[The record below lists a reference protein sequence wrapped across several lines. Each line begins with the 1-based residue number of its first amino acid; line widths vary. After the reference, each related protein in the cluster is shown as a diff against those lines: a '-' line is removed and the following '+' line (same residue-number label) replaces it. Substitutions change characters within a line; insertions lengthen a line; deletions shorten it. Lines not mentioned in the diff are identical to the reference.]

1 MDNYS
6 NNSPKGMRLI
16 FGIFM
21 ILVYLAMGILFIL
34 DVFNIDNQGISL
46 TVGIILCAY
55 GVWRGVRLYLGRN

>member
-21 ILVYLAMGILFIL
+21 ILVYLAMGRVQWF
-34 DVFNIDNQGISL
+34 FRSGHNSPER
-46 TVGIILCAY
+46 C
-55 GVWRGVRLYLGRN
+55 